1 MEVYGDLEISLLSNK
16 PRFSSFE
23 ESEIGIPLTLH
34 RIIIIPKETSSPN
47 LTVVVTLIGFW
58 CSFAVELWTRSPLGI
73 LVVYIVKGEID
84 PAVLKHLH
92 RSLPSTRREKFQT
105 ERDDI
110 HLSTRDI
117 LLAPSSALIS

>member
-16 PRFSSFE
+16 PRFSCFE
-23 ESEIGIPLTLH
+23 ESEIGIPLTLQH
-34 RIIIIPKETSSPN
+34 IIIIPKETSSPN
-47 LTVVVTLIGFW
+47 LIVVVILIGLW

-73 LVVYIVKGEID
+73 LVVYIAKGEID
-84 PAVLKHLH
+84 PAVLKHLY
-92 RSLPSTRREKFQT
+92 RSLPSTRLEEFQT

-117 LLAPSSALIS
+117 LAPSSATIS